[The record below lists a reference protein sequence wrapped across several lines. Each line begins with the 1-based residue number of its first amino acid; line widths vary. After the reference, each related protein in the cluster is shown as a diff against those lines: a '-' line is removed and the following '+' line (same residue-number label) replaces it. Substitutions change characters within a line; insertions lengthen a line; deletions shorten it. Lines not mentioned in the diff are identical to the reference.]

1 MFPTTGW
8 VFKMILELMSK
19 EMLRQQRVRI
29 PEGRRPLGVSGSF
42 LPCWTLQAVAGGCG
56 RGGGQA
62 AVLLLCVAPEWA
74 REPVSNPLPA
84 SSSLEAASPLT
95 GKNGLCSA
103 RARVGRGRSEHS
115 VSSAS

>member
-1 MFPTTGW
+1 MFRTEAW

-42 LPCWTLQAVAGGCG
+42 LPRWTLQAAAGGCG

-74 REPVSNPLPA
+74 REPVSNPPPA
-84 SSSLEAASPLT
+84 SSSLAASPLT
-95 GKNGLCSA
+95 LGKAACDQREPAWAGEGPSIL
-103 RARVGRGRSEHS
+103 
-115 VSSAS
+115 